1 MNCDRNTQQNCT
13 QRDFKDEAHA
23 EAVLT
28 ACAELMTAPTA
39 AQETFE
45 AACISVT
52 SRKMKPPKRK
62 KRSHLTPRYA
72 ATLETSAGRKTN
84 NRIMKKETNGQG
96 QESLASARGSASRDA
111 EVVKLLEG
119 MALARKAIIAD
130 LERRHKEGDKTVKRI
145 GHSQG
150 IDDEGE
156 PTNYVSGGGEIVCP
170 VCESGALRYSRASYN
185 GHVHARC
192 SHAGCVAW
200 ME

>member
-1 MNCDRNTQQNCT
+1 MWHLWSAKRQH
-13 QRDFKDEAHA
+13 KY
-23 EAVLT
+23 
-28 ACAELMTAPTA
+28 
-39 AQETFE
+39 
-45 AACISVT
+45 
-52 SRKMKPPKRK
+52 MKNE
-62 KRSHLTPRYA
+62 SSLA
-72 ATLETSAGRKTN
+72 ATA
-84 NRIMKKETNGQG
+84 
-96 QESLASARGSASRDA
+96 GSASQVA
-111 EVVKLLEG
+111 EIKKLLEG
-119 MALARKAIIAD
+119 MAIARKAIIAD

-156 PTNYVSGGGEIVCP
+156 PSNYVSGGGEIVCP